1 MLCNIP
7 NLISPHVAGHVSL
20 AHQHCLSV
28 TSLLSP
34 PSLSSLPTFPLVLGR
49 KPALVTIPG
58 LGNNSLEKENRPPD
72 NLAAG
77 MTESLIS
84 KVSSLIYNYPKQHDI
99 LTPTYHVHKFPFA
112 R

>member
-1 MLCNIP
+1 MCS
-7 NLISPHVAGHVSL
+7 SPAGHVTL

-28 TSLLSP
+28 TQLLSP

-49 KPALVTIPG
+49 RPALATVPG
-58 LGNNSLEKENRPPD
+58 PGGNSSLEKENRAPE
-72 NLAAG
+72 NIGAG

-84 KVSSLIYNYPKQHDI
+84 KVNFSSLHSSNVPKY
-99 LTPTYHVHKFPFA
+99 LFS